1 MLRHI
6 NKHKKGLAGNISEYL
21 CNFSVKKSLSMHDS
35 KGKEHKGKDRFD
47 HLKMQNSYT
56 VKK

>member
-6 NKHKKGLAGNISEYL
+6 NKHRKGLAGNISEYL
-21 CNFSVKKSLSMHDS
+21 CNFSVEKSLSKHDS
-35 KGKEHKGKDRFD
+35 KGRVHKGKDRFNQ
-47 HLKMQNSYT
+47 LKMRNSYT